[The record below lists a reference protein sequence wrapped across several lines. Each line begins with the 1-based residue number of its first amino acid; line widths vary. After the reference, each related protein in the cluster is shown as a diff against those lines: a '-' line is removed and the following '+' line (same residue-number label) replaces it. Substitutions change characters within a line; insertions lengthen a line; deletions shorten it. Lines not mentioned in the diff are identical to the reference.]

1 MLHADNQIL
10 APKVEKQAIQ
20 EIVDI
25 IKDNCI
31 SLINAYDQS
40 FKKMKEKNE
49 IRRPKTVKRVA
60 NNDELKGGKFVKFD
74 SQNFDII
81 VNILIG
87 IRKSL
92 TNLTIIPGTYLNEYE
107 FTKKLSCQNDW
118 IRQGNNERANVT
130 DFKFYDYAPLVFN
143 RIRPLSGISE
153 EDYQRSLG
161 AEQILSC
168 FFSNNF
174 ETLYEL
180 CSSG

>member
-20 EIVDI
+20 EIVDT

-87 IRKSL
+87 IYH
-92 TNLTIIPGTYLNEYE
+92 T
-107 FTKKLSCQNDW
+107 
-118 IRQGNNERANVT
+118 AV
-130 DFKFYDYAPLVFN
+130 
-143 RIRPLSGISE
+143 RI
-153 EDYQRSLG
+153 
-161 AEQILSC
+161 
-168 FFSNNF
+168 
-174 ETLYEL
+174 LYV
-180 CSSG
+180 